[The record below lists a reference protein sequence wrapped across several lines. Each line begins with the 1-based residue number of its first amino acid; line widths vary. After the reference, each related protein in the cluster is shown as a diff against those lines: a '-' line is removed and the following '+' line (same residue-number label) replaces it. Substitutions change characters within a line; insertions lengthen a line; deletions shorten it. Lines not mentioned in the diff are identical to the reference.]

1 MRLYIAVVD
10 SHRIK
15 GRSVKLAIHAASKKA
30 AQRTARGKFSKWT
43 LRSLHHRSKGRS
55 VKLAI
60 RIAFMDEFPG

>member
-15 GRSVKLAIHAASKKA
+15 GRSVKLAI
-30 AQRTARGKFSKWT
+30 
-43 LRSLHHRSKGRS
+43 
-55 VKLAI
+55 

>member
-43 LRSLHHRSKGRS
+43 LRSLHHVTGQRC
-55 VKLAI
+55 
-60 RIAFMDEFPG
+60 IAFMDEFPG